1 MIKQNTSD
9 YFDSVEIGPTIAVML
24 ILTLLGYGFIQ
35 VLEKIQTA
43 PESNKT
49 PETFFVGEEE
59 RETLIESFT
68 EGKVVDEQLRAI
80 IEGDD
85 KTAEKEIDEVIR
97 ALIENEQK
105 NKPRAESDQT

>member
-9 YFDSVEIGPTIAVML
+9 YFDSIEIGPTIAVML

-35 VLEKIQTA
+35 VLEKIQIT
-43 PESNKT
+43 PESKNT
-49 PETFFVGEEE
+49 PETLFVEEEE
-59 RETLIESFT
+59 REIPIESFT

-80 IEGDD
+80 IEGEG

-97 ALIENEQK
+97 ALIEKERK
-105 NKPRAESDQT
+105 NKNPAKPN